1 MPDPLVLLPGTL
13 CDRRVWEP
21 MLARLGRPDAIV
33 PDLTTHHT
41 ARALAAA
48 VLATAPPRF
57 ALAGFSLGG
66 FVALEMINLAPDR
79 VSAFALIST
88 SARPLSHVEI
98 AARRTR
104 WAVTQV
110 EPVVTVVAR
119 DLWPMY
125 VAASRQYDDDLRGLI
140 LRMADDVGR
149 SAWVRQFDVA
159 LSRRDMRPILGS
171 IRVPSLVITGEEDK
185 LCPPE
190 HAAEMGEG
198 IPGAKLEILPETGH
212 FLPLETPNRLAQ
224 AMSRI
229 IG

>member
-21 MLARLGRPDAIV
+21 MLARLGRSDAIV
-33 PDLTTHHT
+33 PDVTTHHT

-48 VLATAPPRF
+48 VLANAPPRF

-79 VSAFALIST
+79 VAALALIST
-88 SARPLSHVEI
+88 TARPLSDAEI
-98 AARRTR
+98 VARRTR
-104 WAVTQV
+104 WAVTRD
-110 EPVVTVVAR
+110 EPVAMVVAR
-119 DLWPMY
+119 DLWPIY
-125 VAASRQYDDDLRGLI
+125 VATSRRHDDDLRDLI

-159 LSRRDMRPILGS
+159 LSRKDMRPILGS
-171 IRVPSLVITGEEDK
+171 IRAPTLVITGEEDK
-185 LCPPE
+185 LCPPD
-190 HAAEMGEG
+190 HAAEMGKG
-198 IPGAKLEILPETGH
+198 IPGATLEILPETGH